1 MHIETAFV
9 IGNGV
14 SRKPINL
21 NHCKKLGLTVGCNAI
36 IRDFAPHIISAADPR
51 MVTHAQTLFR
61 VKIYTMPDWNKQHK
75 VLEYPPL
82 PYQGNTRPDDPWHWN
97 SGPHAINI
105 ACTQNPSV
113 CYLLGFDLTQNQSA
127 NNVYM
132 NTEGYNDKV
141 IDPKYWHYQ
150 INKLIECYAQINFV
164 WIVPN
169 AYVCPAEWQS
179 HTNFSRDTIENFN
192 KYLYGT

>member
-1 MHIETAFV
+1 MSNITFV

-14 SRKPINL
+14 SRQPIDL
-21 NHCKKLGLTVGCNAI
+21 EQCKQLGLTIGCNAI
-36 IRDFAPHIISAADPR
+36 IRDFEPHIISAADPR
-51 MVTHAQTLFR
+51 MVKHTKSMFHG
-61 VKIYTMPDWNKQHK
+61 KIYTRPDWNKRYE

-82 PYQGNTRPDDPWHWN
+82 PYKGNTRPDDPWHWN

-113 CYLLGFDLTQNQSA
+113 CYLLGFDLTQNKSA

-169 AYVCPAEWQS
+169 AYVCPAEWVK

-192 KYLYGT
+192 KYLHGT

>member
-1 MHIETAFV
+1 MSNITFV

-14 SRKPINL
+14 SRQPIDL
-21 NHCKKLGLTVGCNAI
+21 EKCKQLGLTIGCNAI
-36 IRDFAPHIISAADPR
+36 IRDFSPHIISAADPR
-51 MVTHAQTLFR
+51 MVKHAKSMFQG
-61 VKIYTMPDWNKQHK
+61 KIYSRPDWNKQYE

-82 PYQGNTRPDDPWHWN
+82 PYKGNTRPDDPWHWN

-105 ACTQNPSV
+105 ACLKNPDV
-113 CYLLGFDLTQNQSA
+113 CYLLGFDLTQNKSA

-150 INKLIECYAQINFV
+150 INRLIECYAQINFV
-164 WIVPN
+164 WIVPS
-169 AYVCPAEWQS
+169 AYVCPIEWEK

-192 KYLYGT
+192 KYLHDT